1 MILSLPLTFLSFS
14 TNLHYNLQNKAGH
27 CDFVIVLDI
36 AFILNNLYNNLQD
49 KVGHG
54 DFVIA
59 LDISFIL
66 NILV

>member
-1 MILSLPLTFLSFS
+1 MVILSLPLTFLSFS
-14 TNLHYNLQNKAGH
+14 TY
-27 CDFVIVLDI
+27 
-36 AFILNNLYNNLQD
+36 LYNNLQD

-66 NILV
+66 NKLV